1 MKIQVFTVNDEER
14 ILELDENDNVYV
26 IKQKLFT
33 TDGIKEK
40 YQRLLYHGILLKN
53 NNNIKYYNIKEGDTI
68 HMLISIHLTI

>member
-1 MKIQVFTVNDEER
+1 MKIQVFTVNGEER

-26 IKQKLFT
+26 IKQKLFR

-40 YQRLLYHGILLKN
+40 YQKLLYHGILLKN

-68 HMLISIHLTI
+68 HMLISIHLII